1 MCSSDLVI
9 LETCRGV
16 TPGVCPHAAPL
27 AASTLAELVEL
38 AACAAVP
45 EALAE
50 LARPLRRHEQFRLAV
65 SACPNACVRP
75 QVADLGL
82 LAVREATIAPEAC
95 HGCAAC
101 VEVCPDAA
109 IGVSAGKAV
118 IDQGTCLGCGACA
131 RVCLRRAIASGPVAY
146 RVYLG
151 GRLGRRPRLGTNL
164 GRDLAPREAVE
175 LARERAPDLLIDGE
189 LQFDAAALPEVA
201 AIKAPGSVLEG
212 GANVLVFPSLEAG
225 NIGYKLVERLAGYT
239 ALGPFLQGF
248 EGGWHDLSRGCGAT
262 DIYRVAV
269 IGLCLKRGLSFAPP
283 GASASLNH

>member
-1 MCSSDLVI
+1 MTAEVVI

-27 AASTLAELVEL
+27 ATNTLAELVEL

-82 LAVREATIAPEAC
+82 IAVREASVDPEAC
-95 HGCAAC
+95 HGCGAC
-101 VEVCPDAA
+101 AEACPDTA
-109 IGVSAGKAV
+109 IQITAGKAV

-131 RVCLRRAIASGPVAY
+131 RVCPSRSIASGPVAY

-151 GRLGRRPRLGTNL
+151 GRLGRRPRLGTEL
-164 GRDLAPREAVE
+164 GRALSPREAVE
-175 LARERAPDLLIDGE
+175 LARRTLAVFARDMR
-189 LQFDAAALPEVA
+189 
-201 AIKAPGSVLEG
+201 PGLRF
-212 GANVLVFPSLEAG
+212 ADLVFPGGLPGLPAW
-225 NIGYKLVERLAGYT
+225 
-239 ALGPFLQGF
+239 AL
-248 EGGWHDLSRGCGAT
+248 S
-262 DIYRVAV
+262 
-269 IGLCLKRGLSFAPP
+269 
-283 GASASLNH
+283 